1 MCGPRPVGS
10 RGSSPHTRGARLR
23 RGLRAARQ
31 GIIPAYAGSTVSLDV
46 CRLMVP
52 GSSPHTRG
60 APASKTPRCGS
71 GRDHPRI
78 RGEHQ
83 RAYPSPRGQAR
94 IIPAYAGSTDPSEAQ
109 VVRLIGSSPHTRGAL
124 TRAGAASGSGGDHP
138 RIRGEH
144 RVENI
149 STCEKLGIIPA
160 YAGSTPS
167 ALMRSRGLMGSS
179 PHTRGAQFFVS
190 VRAARKWDHPRIRGE
205 HHAPVLHAV
214 ALEGIIPAYAGSTI
228 TMSYTTCVNVG
239 SSPHTRGAL

>member
-1 MCGPRPVGS
+1 MRGERLILQCHQIRTPGIIPAYAGSTRLPCQSMTRAWGSSPHTRGALHVRPRPVGS

-124 TRAGAASGSGGDHP
+124 
-138 RIRGEH
+138 
-144 RVENI
+144 
-149 STCEKLGIIPA
+149 
-160 YAGSTPS
+160 
-167 ALMRSRGLMGSS
+167 
-179 PHTRGAQFFVS
+179 
-190 VRAARKWDHPRIRGE
+190 
-205 HHAPVLHAV
+205 
-214 ALEGIIPAYAGSTI
+214 
-228 TMSYTTCVNVG
+228 
-239 SSPHTRGAL
+239 

>member
-1 MCGPRPVGS
+1 MLRLPCQTERRIIPAYAGSTDSSCSFRLRCLGSSPHTRGALPVICTSGLFDEDHPRIRGEHSMCGPRPVGS

-124 TRAGAASGSGGDHP
+124 
-138 RIRGEH
+138 
-144 RVENI
+144 
-149 STCEKLGIIPA
+149 
-160 YAGSTPS
+160 
-167 ALMRSRGLMGSS
+167 
-179 PHTRGAQFFVS
+179 
-190 VRAARKWDHPRIRGE
+190 
-205 HHAPVLHAV
+205 
-214 ALEGIIPAYAGSTI
+214 
-228 TMSYTTCVNVG
+228 
-239 SSPHTRGAL
+239 